1 MGEIDPS
8 TGSTILVNILLALF
22 FVVTPAVV
30 IGCCRRW
37 AVARQIGPLL
47 LCYLIGALV
56 GNSGLLPEGATA
68 VQSTLCDLAVP
79 LAIPMMLFSCDFK
92 KFSVKTSL
100 VAVVVGVVAVV
111 ITVVSGYFIF
121 APHLGEQ
128 APAIAGS
135 LIGTFT
141 GGTPNLISL
150 KEMLLLNNETFL
162 TMTTFDI
169 FICFLYL
176 IFLMSVGVKLGR
188 RWLGRGN
195 HVEAEVAVEREA
207 DLYRG
212 FGSRQ
217 SVIQL
222 LKIAGATLVVVALS
236 LGVATLAQRFNAN
249 IFMLVLFLT
258 LTTLSLL
265 LTSWREV
272 KSWDKSYDAGM
283 YIVYIFSVAI
293 ASSADL
299 SRLDLEGSAYLFLYQ
314 LYGVGVSLLLTL
326 ALGKL
331 ARLDGDTAIMTSNTM
346 INSPALVPIIAAS
359 MKNRDMLIVGISI
372 GLVGYAI
379 GNYLGYLLFIALGGS
394 F

>member
-1 MGEIDPS
+1 MGEM
-8 TGSTILVNILLALF
+8 VF
-22 FVVTPAVV
+22 FVVTPAFVIWCCNRFPVV
-30 IGCCRRW
+30 RK
-37 AVARQIGPLL
+37 IGPLL
-47 LCYLIGALV
+47 VCYLIGAVV
-56 GNSGLLPEGATA
+56 GNCGILPQGASV
-68 VQSTLCDLAVP
+68 VQSTICDIAVP

-100 VAVVVGVVAVV
+100 VAAIVGVAAVV

-121 APHLGEQ
+121 APHLGVE

-150 KEMLLLNNETFL
+150 KQMLMLSNETFIA
-162 TMTTFDI
+162 MTTFDI

-176 IFLMSVGVKLGR
+176 IFLMVAGVKLGR
-188 RWLGRGN
+188 KWLGRGN
-195 HVEAEVAVEREA
+195 SATAEKDVDVAEETN
-207 DLYRG
+207 LYQG
-212 FGSRQ
+212 FGSKK
-217 SVIQL
+217 SIIQL
-222 LKIAGATLVVVALS
+222 LKIFGAAAFVVAVS
-236 LGVATLAQRFNAN
+236 LGVASAAKMFNEN

-265 LTSWREV
+265 LASCREV

-283 YIVYIFSVAI
+283 YLVYIFSVAI

-299 SRLDLEGSAYLFLYQ
+299 TKLNLEGSVYLFLYQ

-326 ALGKL
+326 VLGKL
-331 ARLDGDTAIMTSNTM
+331 CRIDGDTAIMTSNTM
-346 INSPALVPIIAAS
+346 INSPALVPIIAAV

-379 GNYLGYLLFIALGGS
+379 GNYLGYIIFIIFGGS